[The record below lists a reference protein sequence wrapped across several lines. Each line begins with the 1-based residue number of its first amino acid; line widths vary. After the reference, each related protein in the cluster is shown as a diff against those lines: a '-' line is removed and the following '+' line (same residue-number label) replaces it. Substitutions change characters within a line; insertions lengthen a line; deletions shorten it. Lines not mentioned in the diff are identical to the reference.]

1 MSVTIYLSQSEVK
14 QRLTECSDFED
25 EFSMEISIDDINHDD
40 LEAEDWYEDKW
51 DERVD
56 EDDVNQAREEGYDD
70 GYEAAKEELESDFI
84 NNNLLILRDMIATG
98 SSDKDIVEKLKEI
111 LKNKGLN

>member
-14 QRLTECSDFED
+14 QRLAECSDFED

-70 GYEAAKEELESDFI
+70 GYEAAKEEYANETMNKF
-84 NNNLLILRDMIATG
+84 LILRDMIATG
-98 SSDKDIVEKLKEI
+98 SSDKNIVEKLKEI
-111 LKNKGLN
+111 LRDEGEL